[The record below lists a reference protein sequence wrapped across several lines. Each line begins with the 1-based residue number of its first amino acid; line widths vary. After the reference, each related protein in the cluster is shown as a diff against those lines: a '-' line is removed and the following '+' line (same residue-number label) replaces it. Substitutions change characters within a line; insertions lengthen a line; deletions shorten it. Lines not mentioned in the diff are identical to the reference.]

1 MGKFIMV
8 SPVFQTKKTFA
19 TSLLREAIIRGEFT
33 PGTRLLLEELAQK
46 FNLSLTPIREA
57 FPILES
63 EGFITQVAHKGAV
76 VAQMDREEIQEVY
89 AIRIALEE
97 LATSEAIPKLAS
109 QHLQQMEE
117 LVNRLD
123 NFQGS
128 LEDFLDLDRSFHL
141 TLYSAAG
148 SLRWVETIQIYW
160 LRSKRYMLTAMSAA
174 QLNGSIQ
181 DDHHQLLHYCQEKD
195 RAQAIRVIRQ
205 HLKRSEEYLLKQ
217 WTLKS

>member
-1 MGKFIMV
+1 MLP
-8 SPVFQTKKTFA
+8 PVFQTKKTIA
-19 TSLLREAIIRGEFT
+19 TSLLREAIIRGEFA

-46 FNLSLTPIREA
+46 FNLSMTPVREA
-57 FPILES
+57 FPILER

-76 VAQMDREEIQEVY
+76 VAPMDREEIREVY

-97 LATSEAIPKLAS
+97 LATSEAIPKLE
-109 QHLQQMEE
+109 QRHLLQMEE
-117 LVNRLD
+117 LLSKLD
-123 NFQGS
+123 NFQGN

-160 LRSKRYMLTAMSAA
+160 LRSKRYMLTAMSAE
-174 QLNGSIQ
+174 QLSGSIQ
-181 DDHHQLLHYCQEKD
+181 DDHRQLLHYCQQ
-195 RAQAIRVIRQ
+195 RNTSQAVKVIQQ
-205 HLKRSEEYLLKQ
+205 HLKRSEEYLLNQ